1 MSKCE
6 LIDGVLYI
14 CNVPVKTVTPVTK
27 FYEYDDRV
35 VVRMAVTEHK
45 FHGRNVEC
53 FDLEGNKLWTIEA
66 PQYGPHLGDPSL
78 PKRTYGNIRIDVDGR
93 LIGMATD
100 GIYYVINIE
109 DGTVEVTPY
118 PDFE

>member
-1 MSKCE
+1 MKKFDVVNGA
-6 LIDGVLYI
+6 LIISGKQI
-14 CNVPVKTVTPVTK
+14 KTQTPVVK
-27 FYEYDDRV
+27 VLKYQGLLIVLLDNSQYEYQ
-35 VVRMAVTEHK
+35 
-45 FHGRNVEC
+45 GRNVEC
-53 FDLEGNKLWTIEA
+53 FDLEGNQLWTIEA
-66 PQYGPHLGDPSL
+66 PQYGPHLGDTSL